1 MEEQATRDA
10 LFKRMIKL
18 EFDIAMWGEYN
29 SQSNPNAVIQLR
41 DMQKE
46 LEKIKRIL
54 FYQK

>member
-18 EFDIAMWGEYN
+18 EFDIAMW
-29 SQSNPNAVIQLR
+29 SQSNPGAVMHLR

-46 LEKIKRIL
+46 LETIKRIL
-54 FYQK
+54 FSQK